1 MDTKK
6 YLPLIVALSGC
17 TTTATMSRYDINHM
31 AIDCKHKNEQIAF
44 LRSQYPDNNETLNN
58 GLILTSSLGF
68 LSSHADGTYSERK
81 EMYDGAYTSAIRLKI
96 DQIENQCAYE
106 SLSQQQR

>member
-6 YLPLIVALSGC
+6 YLPLILALSGC
-17 TTTATMSRYDINHM
+17 TTTATMSRHDINHM
-31 AIDCKHKNEQIAF
+31 VIDCRHKNEQIAF
-44 LRSQYPDNNETLNN
+44 LRSQFPDQNERLKN

-68 LSSHADGTYSERK
+68 VSSVADGTYPERK
-81 EMYDGAYTSAIRLKI
+81 ELYDGAYTSAIRLKI

-106 SLSQQQR
+106 SLLQQQR